1 MQDVFSVTSPLVL
14 VGCGNMG
21 HAMAQGWLKAGL
33 GTDCLYVL
41 DPRADAPRLPGVAA
55 DHFVLNTGDLPD
67 GLKARVLVLAVK
79 PQMMNEVLAQVA
91 CVVGEDTLVLSVAA
105 GVTLG
110 ALAQGIG
117 VRATYVRAM
126 PNTPAAIGAGIT
138 GLAGDADMTDE
149 NRDLAQQLMQAV
161 GEAVW
166 VSDEALIDAVTAV
179 SGSGPAYVFHMVES
193 MAAAGIAVGLQADT
207 AMKLAR
213 QTIIGAARLLETEK
227 DVPAAELRRR
237 VTSPAGTTAAAL
249 DVLMATEAGLG
260 ELMGRTVSAAHARGQ
275 ELGKGS

>member
-1 MQDVFSVTSPLVL
+1 MQDVFSVTSPLLL

-21 HAMAQGWLKAGL
+21 HAMARGWLKAGL
-33 GTDCLYVL
+33 GTDRLYVL
-41 DPRADAPRLPGVAA
+41 DPRADASRLPGVPAN
-55 DHFVLNTGDLPD
+55 HFVADAVDLPN

-79 PQMMNEVLAQVA
+79 PQMMDEVLAQVA
-91 CVVGEDTLVLSVAA
+91 SVVGADTLVLSVAA

-110 ALAQGIG
+110 ALAQGTG
-117 VRATYVRAM
+117 ARATYVRAM

-138 GLAGDADMTDE
+138 GLAGAADITQE

-161 GEAVW
+161 GETVW

-193 MAAAGIAVGLQADT
+193 MAAAGTQVGLEAET

-213 QTIIGAARLLETEK
+213 QTIIGAARLLEEEA
-227 DVPAAELRRR
+227 DISASELRRR
-237 VTSPAGTTAAAL
+237 VTSPGGTTAAAL
-249 DVLMATEAGLG
+249 DVLMATESGLG
-260 ELMGRTVSAAHARGQ
+260 ELMGRAISAAHRRGQ
-275 ELGKGS
+275 ELGKSS